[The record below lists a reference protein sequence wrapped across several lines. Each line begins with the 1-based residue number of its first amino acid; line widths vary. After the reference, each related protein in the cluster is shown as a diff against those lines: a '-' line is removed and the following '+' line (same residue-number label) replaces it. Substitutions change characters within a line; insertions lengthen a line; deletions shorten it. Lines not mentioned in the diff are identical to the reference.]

1 MNKIR
6 ILVVNYFNNYIGS
19 FTKSKSFVKNG
30 IGGILLLVFGLIFIF
45 LFSSMAVTSVESA
58 LSYVNN
64 PNLNLTQAEITDYLQ
79 MPLYV
84 SVGTLLMLL
93 MLLTVTKATSTK
105 KDSDSDLLLA
115 LPVTKTQIITSKT
128 LFNYVFD
135 LGMIATTILPSFII
149 YYVMIPTRPDV
160 LYLVRIVYLI
170 LVFPMLSNAIG
181 SIIGTLFTFL
191 TRKFVKANAI
201 RSIISVFFL
210 VMFLL
215 GYYALQFYFEIF
227 AKSNTGFAMSDIFVL
242 KFIVDFLLGN
252 NWLINGLIFTA
263 ICVVPFVICIIVSS
277 LSLGKHVRAINSKKK
292 ELVFKK
298 TSITKTLLEQ
308 EIGRYFS
315 SSVYVINTLFG
326 GVILVVLS
334 LIYLVLG
341 QNFITEKILTLA
353 GTSSMIEQILSNS
366 PIIMIVFAILVT
378 STIVI
383 ACTSISFEGKNIWI
397 IKANPIDYKKVFTSK
412 ILCNFIVACICILIS
427 SIFFGIRFIIDAGL
441 LGVLYTL
448 GYIILTS
455 LFALLISV
463 SGLFVNLIFPKLDWQ
478 SETEIVKQSMSVGIG
493 LLVNMVLGVFCIIPL
508 FIFLLF
514 TKGFVCIIGIIISIV
529 LIVLLT
535 IGSIILLNTVGKKL
549 YSKL

>member
-58 LSYVNN
+58 LSYVND
-64 PNLNLTQAEITDYLQ
+64 PNLNLTQAEITDYLK

-160 LYLVRIVYLI
+160 LYLVRIVYVI

-242 KFIVDFLLGN
+242 KFLVDFLLGN

-263 ICVVPFVICIIVSS
+263 ICVIPFVICIIVSS

-378 STIVI
+378 STIAI
-383 ACTSISFEGKNIWI
+383 ACSSISFEGKNIWI

-412 ILCNFIVACICILIS
+412 IFCNFIVACFCILIS
-427 SIFFGIRFIIDAGL
+427 SIFLGIRFIIDAGL

-535 IGSIILLNTVGKKL
+535 IGSIILLNTVCKKL

>member
-58 LSYVNN
+58 LSYVND
-64 PNLNLTQAEITDYLQ
+64 PNLNLTQAEITDYLK

-160 LYLVRIVYLI
+160 LYLVRIVYVI

-242 KFIVDFLLGN
+242 KFLVDFLLGN

-263 ICVVPFVICIIVSS
+263 ICVIPFVICIIVSS

-378 STIVI
+378 STIAI
-383 ACTSISFEGKNIWI
+383 ACSSISFEGKNIWI

-412 ILCNFIVACICILIS
+412 IFCNFIVACFCILIS
-427 SIFFGIRFIIDAGL
+427 SIFLGIRFIIDAGL